1 MSTVDGGPAFPTM
14 LYEHG
19 GELDGMTL
27 RDYIA
32 IQLMPEILSR
42 MGLGLSRDAVRY
54 AYEIADIMIEAR
66 SQ

>member
-1 MSTVDGGPAFPTM
+1 MKPILTVFPVTEETVAIG
-14 LYEHG
+14 L
-19 GELDGMTL
+19 TL

-42 MGLGLSRDAVRY
+42 MGLGLSKDAVRY

>member
-1 MSTVDGGPAFPTM
+1 MESDGI
-14 LYEHG
+14 
-19 GELDGMTL
+19 TL

-42 MGLGLSRDAVRY
+42 MGLGLSKDAVRY